1 MPGVSSRQARARDM
15 MMPVAIRVEIGEREF
30 DRECLRATV
39 RLFSMNLRSTMMSL
53 NLFEFITLKFYD
65 LVDRLK

>member
-1 MPGVSSRQARARDM
+1 M

-39 RLFSMNLRSTMMSL
+39 RLFFDEIAEHNYE
-53 NLFEFITLKFYD
+53 FEFIRIYNFEILRFD
-65 LVDRLK
+65 

>member
-39 RLFSMNLRSTMMSL
+39 RLFDEIAEHNDDFEIIRINNFVILRLIM
-53 NLFEFITLKFYD
+53 
-65 LVDRLK
+65 

>member
-1 MPGVSSRQARARDM
+1 MPGVFSRQARARDM

-39 RLFSMNLRSTMMSL
+39 RLFFDEIAEHNYE
-53 NLFEFITLKFYD
+53 FEFIRIYNFEILRFD
-65 LVDRLK
+65 

>member
-1 MPGVSSRQARARDM
+1 M

-39 RLFSMNLRSTMMSL
+39 RLFDEIAEHNDD
-53 NLFEFITLKFYD
+53 FEFIRINNF
-65 LVDRLK
+65 VIIRLIM